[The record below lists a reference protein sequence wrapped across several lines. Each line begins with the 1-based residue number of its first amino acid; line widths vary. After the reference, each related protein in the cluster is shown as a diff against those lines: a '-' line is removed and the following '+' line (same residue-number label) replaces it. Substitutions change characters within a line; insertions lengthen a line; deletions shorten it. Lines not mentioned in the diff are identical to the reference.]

1 MPFTTDSDTAPSHTA
16 LSVGACPVRRSGV
29 PIHDRFLERFLERFL
44 DDPAGR
50 LR

>member
-1 MPFTTDSDTAPSHTA
+1 MPFTTDSDTTPSHTA
-16 LSVGACPVRRSGV
+16 LSVCACPVRRSGV
-29 PIHDRFLERFLERFL
+29 PIHDRFPKRFL